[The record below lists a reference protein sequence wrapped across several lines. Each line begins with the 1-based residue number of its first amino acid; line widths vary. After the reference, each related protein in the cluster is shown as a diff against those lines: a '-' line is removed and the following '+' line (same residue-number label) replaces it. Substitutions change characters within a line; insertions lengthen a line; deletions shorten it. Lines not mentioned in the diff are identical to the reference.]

1 MAINSNCFYGEI
13 SGKRISDFTK
23 ELDYSIDTSKGR
35 IEYVS
40 KRLDHE
46 FFEEL
51 FTQTFDSKVDK
62 EGIFWCNEENIFMT
76 YPEILKWCKSKSIDI
91 DEYLCLQNPLE
102 DIVGEDCEGEWNYS
116 NANTSNVK
124 LVISTSDALYTE
136 SNIAKEL
143 GKLADY
149 ILAKDENKQQKV
161 EYKFYTDEDLF
172 KKKMKEQELVHKI
185 SQETN
190 KENEVVHYLK
200 RKGQNFKKEKKQ
212 VITSKDIASSGIL
225 GEYQASLDEYR
236 KFIAKV
242 VQHEQDKK
250 NGCLSISKEEYNKL
264 QRYKYLCKKHIA
276 LTKEDMIYT
285 KDSFNGTIY
294 FKNAMP
300 DTGTPDWNK
309 IDLFDKDHVKA
320 LLLLGTKDI
329 TTDLGIITHDIENLL
344 SKTKL
349 RDREKIALDLWR
361 KGQTLE
367 SIGNKLGVTNQAV
380 DKMINMICKKI
391 IREYELEYA
400 KHYYLN
406 IVKSDYQI
414 CSSCG
419 EGLPAKDLFFHYDST
434 NKRYRSRCKKCINN
448 SH

>member
-13 SGKRISDFTK
+13 CGKKISDFTK
-23 ELDYSIDTSKGR
+23 ELDYSIDTAQGR

-40 KRLDHE
+40 KRIEHE
-46 FFEEL
+46 FFDEL

-62 EGIFWCNEENIFMT
+62 EGIFWCEEKDDFIT
-76 YPEILKWCKSKSIDI
+76 YPELVKLCKANSIDI

-102 DIVGEDCEGEWNYS
+102 DIVGEGYEGNWNYS

-136 SNIAKEL
+136 SNVAKEL
-143 GKLADY
+143 SKLADF
-149 ILAKDENKQQKV
+149 ILAKDEKKQERV

-185 SQETN
+185 SQETS

-212 VITSKDIASSGIL
+212 VITNKDIASSSIL
-225 GEYQASLDEYR
+225 QEYQTSLDEYR

-242 VQHEQDKK
+242 VQYEQDKK
-250 NGCLSISKEEYNKL
+250 NNCLDISKEEYNKL

-276 LTKEDMIYT
+276 LTKEDMIYI

-294 FKNAMP
+294 FKNAIP
-300 DTGTPDWNK
+300 DAGSPDWSK
-309 IDLFDKDHVKA
+309 IDLFDKSHVKA
-320 LLLLGTKDI
+320 LLLFGKKDI
-329 TTDLGIITHDIENLL
+329 TTDLGVITHDLENLL
-344 SKTKL
+344 LKTKL
-349 RDREKIALDLWR
+349 RDREKIALDLWK

-367 SIGNKLGVTNQAV
+367 SIGSKIGVTNQAV

-400 KHYYLN
+400 KHYYFN

-434 NKRYRSRCKKCINN
+434 NKRYRSRCKRCINN

>member
-1 MAINSNCFYGEI
+1 MAINSNCFFGEI

-23 ELDYSIDTSKGR
+23 ELDYSIDTSRGR

-51 FTQTFDSKVDK
+51 FTQTFDAKVNK
-62 EGIFWCNEENIFMT
+62 EGIFWCSEENTFMT

-143 GKLADY
+143 GKLADF

-250 NGCLSISKEEYNKL
+250 NGCLSISQYIVAL
-264 QRYKYLCKKHIA
+264 LYLCSGPKYLF
-276 LTKEDMIYT
+276 T
-285 KDSFNGTIY
+285 
-294 FKNAMP
+294 
-300 DTGTPDWNK
+300 
-309 IDLFDKDHVKA
+309 
-320 LLLLGTKDI
+320 
-329 TTDLGIITHDIENLL
+329 
-344 SKTKL
+344 
-349 RDREKIALDLWR
+349 
-361 KGQTLE
+361 
-367 SIGNKLGVTNQAV
+367 
-380 DKMINMICKKI
+380 
-391 IREYELEYA
+391 
-400 KHYYLN
+400 
-406 IVKSDYQI
+406 
-414 CSSCG
+414 
-419 EGLPAKDLFFHYDST
+419 
-434 NKRYRSRCKKCINN
+434 
-448 SH
+448 